1 MNPMHKTNNKV
12 MELWRKVTWS
22 MDRSDEFYS
31 DADKKW
37 LSRNIALLIT
47 FFEEADRYR
56 AKRKTTS
63 QRKIAHDLRW
73 DTAIRDDDEHFKIKN
88 AGIALLAH
96 VYNEYVGFRYFTTLP
111 RKPFED
117 K

>member
-1 MNPMHKTNNKV
+1 MNKQNVRDKV
-12 MELWRKVTWS
+12 ADLWRKVVHA
-22 MDRSDEFYS
+22 MDNSSEFYS
-31 DADKKW
+31 DADKRW

-47 FFEEADRYR
+47 FYDQADKVRSTG
-56 AKRKTTS
+56 RKIS
-63 QRKIAHDLRW
+63 QRKIAQDLRW
-73 DTAIRDDDEHFKIKN
+73 DTAVKDDSEHFKIMN

-96 VYNEYVGFRYFTTLP
+96 TYNDYIGKPYFKVLP